1 MDETLGALHWGHS
14 SSEPRCGLVPPPI
27 SWEGEVLLRHL
38 FLFPLPSYGLLSSAV
53 MALLLN
59 GLQQKPVA
67 EIIPITRMTQ
77 SARFLAGPA
86 FTLHPVVVFTCSMSH
101 ANGFMRM
108 SRWAM
113 DW

>member
-1 MDETLGALHWGHS
+1 MWPGSTSHFLGERSAPQTLVLVS
-14 SSEPRCGLVPPPI
+14 SPQLRFAFLRCDGVAI
-27 SWEGEVLLRHL
+27 
-38 FLFPLPSYGLLSSAV
+38 
-53 MALLLN
+53 N

-86 FTLHPVVVFTCSMSH
+86 FTLHPAVVFTCSMSH
-101 ANGFMRM
+101 ANGFMRT
-108 SRWAM
+108 SQWAM